1 MRISDWSSDVCSSDL
16 SARTE
21 LPNPASVRVLPDYL
35 QPSPAHVRA
44 RAQAISNL
52 SYAIW
57 PPGNFLTSCRKIAG
71 TQVRTT
77 RAVILPLAQIIAFA
91 CGQVVG
97 KIVDDRLAGR
107 DFEAGDVGV
116 RNAREMLDERA
127 EAVRSEEQTSELQS
141 LMRSSYAVF
150 C

>member
-71 TQVRTT
+71 TQVRTK
-77 RAVILPLAQIIAFA
+77 RAVILPLAQILPFG
-91 CGQVVG
+91 CGEVVG
-97 KIVDDRLAGR
+97 KLVDYRLDGR
-107 DFEAGDVGV
+107 DFEAGDVGIRKHRKIV
-116 RNAREMLDERA
+116 VGGTIEGVDGKEW
-127 EAVRSEEQTSELQS
+127 
-141 LMRSSYAVF
+141 
-150 C
+150 